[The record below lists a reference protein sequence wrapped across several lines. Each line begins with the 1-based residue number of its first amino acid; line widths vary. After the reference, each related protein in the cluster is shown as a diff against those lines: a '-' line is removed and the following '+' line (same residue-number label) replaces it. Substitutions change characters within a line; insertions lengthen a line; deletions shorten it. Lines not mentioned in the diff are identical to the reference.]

1 MSDQTPIDAPEP
13 TSEGLAG
20 SKTEDSVHA
29 PAEIPA
35 GTPRDIRRAILGQSV
50 LVSFLSI
57 VLALLIGAVLIA
69 ASNQAVQDSFGSFH
83 PMDTLK
89 AIWDAVSQAYIA
101 LFKGSIYNPQGAS
114 LSAKFS
120 PLSESLTNATPLA
133 LAGLAVAVPFRAG
146 LFNIGAQGQIIMG
159 SIVAGGIGFSWNL
172 PGYSLLLCAVV
183 GGMVGGAVYAAFAG
197 WLKARTGAHEVI
209 VTIMLNYIAL
219 YFLQWLLTTTA
230 YQRPGRND
238 PISPLLPDNA
248 MFPHIFGPT
257 LRVHWGLFV
266 AIGAAVVVWWVF
278 KYTTLGFRMRTV
290 GANSAAARTAGINV
304 GRIWI
309 YAMIFG
315 GALAGLAASTT
326 LLGTEGVLTAGI
338 AGTLGF
344 DAITVAL
351 LGKAS
356 PLGTLLAA
364 FLFGALH
371 AGGTTMQA
379 ATGVP
384 VDIVLVLQAVIVLF
398 IAAPPLVRSIFR
410 LKGVGEGSMQMSK
423 GWNG

>member
-1 MSDQTPIDAPEP
+1 MSDQTPIDAPE
-13 TSEGLAG
+13 SSDGLLG
-20 SKTEDSVHA
+20 SKTGDSVHA
-29 PAEIPA
+29 PQPVPT
-35 GTPRDIRRAILGQSV
+35 GTSADVRRAILGQNV
-50 LVSFLSI
+50 LVTFLSI
-57 VLALLIGAVLIA
+57 VLALVIGAVLIA
-69 ASNQAVQDSFGSFH
+69 ASNSAVQDSFGSFH
-83 PMDTLK
+83 PGNTLK
-89 AIWDAVSQAYIA
+89 LMWDAVSQAYIA
-101 LFKGSIYNPQGAS
+101 LFKGAIYNPQGLTQAM
-114 LSAKFS
+114 KWS

-146 LFNIGAQGQIIMG
+146 LFNIGVQGQILMG

-172 PGYSLLLCAVV
+172 PGYALLLCAIV
-183 GGMVGGAVYAAFAG
+183 GAMVGGAVYAGFAG
-197 WLKARTGAHEVI
+197 WLKARSGAHEVI
-209 VTIMLNYIAL
+209 TTIMLNYIAL
-219 YFLQWLLTTTA
+219 YFLQWLLTTKA

-238 PISPLLPDNA
+238 PISPLLPNNA
-248 MFPHIFGPT
+248 MFPKIFGGG
-257 LRVHWGLFV
+257 LRIHYGLFV
-266 AIGAAVVVWWVF
+266 AIGAAVFVWWIF
-278 KYTTLGFRMRTV
+278 KYTTLGFRLRTV

-304 GRIWI
+304 GRTWI
-309 YAMIFG
+309 YAMVFG
-315 GALAGLAASTT
+315 GILAGLAASTT

-371 AGGTTMQA
+371 AGGIAMQA

-410 LKGVGEGSMQMSK
+410 LKGVGEGAMQMSK